1 MDNDLRRKV
10 WPIIFCMKDS
20 DLKEDQKINGAP
32 SEEILRKLNEG
43 KTTIKKDANRSF
55 VNFKEIGDK
64 SRFVL

>member
-1 MDNDLRRKV
+1 
-10 WPIIFCMKDS
+10 MKDS
-20 DLKEDQKINGAP
+20 DLKEDKKINKEL
-32 SEEILRKLNEG
+32 SEESLRKLNEG